1 MNLSSSLL
9 RVLDG
14 RSASTKAFLVGSL
27 LSFTMPLCLKAHV
40 VTPKEAEN
48 IARKYIKLPTKKA
61 TRGVSKQSGYSQ
73 NAPYYIY
80 NDAQNKGFVIVSG
93 TTEMGEIL
101 AYSNENAL
109 DTINLHPGL
118 AQLLNSYKMAFKA
131 INTNNAVETEAKKGA
146 FFAKTVAPLL
156 KTTWSQDAPYN
167 ALLGYNYTG
176 CVATTISQVLKYHE
190 WPMQGMGNVSY
201 VNTSDNRTLSGNLN
215 LSQYDWANMLPNY
228 DAPVQATQ
236 AQRNA
241 VAKLMKD
248 VGLASGM
255 QYHPGFAV
263 ATNQGAFDAF
273 VKHFDYQ
280 ATCVYQSTEGPSV
293 FADLLRQELV
303 DGFPFYFYGA
313 TKDYKGAHAWV
324 VDGFDDKGFFHMNFG
339 WNGQSN
345 GYYSLSALNL
355 SQSGK
360 EFNGAKLAFSR
371 AFMAIFAHPN
381 KTGVKRIDPSLMP
394 ERGNLSFTAEGAFT
408 RKDGVERISNRMET
422 YPVEL
427 SYIINKGLPFKGD
440 VGVTVIDEQ
449 NNRVATAASQWH
461 NEGGFTQQFF
471 TGYGDGKMQTDG
483 ILSTP
488 ISVNVPLKGLKE
500 GVYTLK
506 VVSADYQ
513 DDNTWT
519 DWVLLRKAPYMVI
532 KITADKVEVLEECSK
547 TSSFK
552 LVAEPFYDKTLNP
565 GAKVTCNMAIK
576 NLSGLPKDAY
586 IKLSFL
592 NDQGVAVFSQTSDKA
607 FSFDSFGTDYAQF
620 EMKLP
625 TNLASGTYQT
635 KVEVVNMYNADDV
648 TLVKNP
654 LNSTSNSVTIE
665 GEVISPFFTMAFP
678 SVSNSDG
685 EGISSEKINLNIEK
699 VLSYGF
705 LLNAAEGHSY
715 SGPLSIVLEDV
726 ITQKQIQV
734 GAKIAHED
742 LVAGELKVINVGQ
755 VQSSSLKVLN
765 KRSYK
770 WMVMGEKNGVPFNLL
785 ENQED
790 QYYVTFEGSK
800 TTNQEYLTGIF
811 DTQYIENVAQRVV
824 FDGAQWS
831 ILGENITDVVLCS
844 VDGKQLL
851 SIKNSANLTASV
863 TLPIHQ
869 KGIFVVR
876 WNDNGKWFTQK
887 IVNK

>member
-14 RSASTKAFLVGSL
+14 RSASTKALLVGSL
-27 LSFTMPLCLKAHV
+27 LSFAMPLCLKAHV

-109 DTINLHPGL
+109 DTTNLHPGL

-190 WPMQGMGNVSY
+190 WPVQGMGNVSY

-532 KITADKVEVLEECSK
+532 KVTADKVEVLEECSK

-742 LVAGELKVINVGQ
+742 LIAGELKVINVGQ

-811 DTQYIENVAQRVV
+811 DTQYVENAAQRVV
-824 FDGAQWS
+824 FDGTQWR
-831 ILGENITDVVLCS
+831 ILGENITDVVLCG

-851 SIKNSANLTASV
+851 SIKNSANSTASV
-863 TLPIHQ
+863 ALPIHQ

-887 IVNK
+887 LVNK

>member
-14 RSASTKAFLVGSL
+14 RSASTKALLVGSL
-27 LSFTMPLCLKAHV
+27 LSFAMPLCLKAHV

-190 WPMQGMGNVSY
+190 WPVQGMGNVSY

-427 SYIINKGLPFKGD
+427 SYIINKGRPFKGD

-532 KITADKVEVLEECSK
+532 KVTADKVEVLEECSK

-592 NDQGVAVFSQTSDKA
+592 NEQGVAVFSHTSDKA

-620 EMKLP
+620 DMKLP

-705 LLNAAEGHSY
+705 LLNASEGHSY

-811 DTQYIENVAQRVV
+811 DTQYVENAAQRVV
-824 FDGAQWS
+824 FDGAQWN
-831 ILGENITDVVLCS
+831 ILGENITDVILCS

-851 SIKNSANLTASV
+851 NIKNSTNSTASV
-863 TLPIHQ
+863 ALLIHQ

>member
-14 RSASTKAFLVGSL
+14 RSASTKALLVGSL
-27 LSFTMPLCLKAHV
+27 LSFAMPLCLKAHV

-109 DTINLHPGL
+109 DTTNLHPGL

-190 WPMQGMGNVSY
+190 WPVQGMGNVSY
-201 VNTSDNRTLSGNLN
+201 VNTSDNHTLSGNLN

-280 ATCVYQSTEGPSV
+280 ATCVYQSTEGPSI

-394 ERGNLSFTAEGAFT
+394 ERGNLSFTAEGAFA
-408 RKDGVERISNRMET
+408 RANGVERISNRMET

-427 SYIINKGLPFKGD
+427 SYIINKGRPFKGD

-461 NEGGFTQQFF
+461 NEGGFTQHFF

-532 KITADKVEVLEECSK
+532 KVTADKVEVLEECSK

-705 LLNAAEGHSY
+705 LLNASEGHSY

-811 DTQYIENVAQRVV
+811 DTQYVENAAQRVV
-824 FDGAQWS
+824 FDGAQWN

-851 SIKNSANLTASV
+851 NIKNSANSTASV
-863 TLPIHQ
+863 ALLIHQ

>member
-14 RSASTKAFLVGSL
+14 RSASTKALLVGSL
-27 LSFTMPLCLKAHV
+27 LSFAMPLCLKAHV

-48 IARKYIKLPTKKA
+48 IARKYIKLPTKKV
-61 TRGVSKQSGYSQ
+61 TRGLSKQSGYSQ

-190 WPMQGMGNVSY
+190 WPVQGMGNVSY
-201 VNTSDNRTLSGNLN
+201 VNTSDSRTLSGNLN

-532 KITADKVEVLEECSK
+532 KVTADKVEVLEECSK

-565 GAKVTCNMAIK
+565 GAKVTCNIAIK

-811 DTQYIENVAQRVV
+811 DSQYVENAAQRVV
-824 FDGAQWS
+824 FDGAKWS

-851 SIKNSANLTASV
+851 NIKNSTNSTASV
-863 TLPIHQ
+863 ALPIHQ

>member
-9 RVLDG
+9 RVLNG
-14 RSASTKAFLVGSL
+14 RSASTKALLVGSL
-27 LSFTMPLCLKAHV
+27 LSFAMPLCLKAHV

-190 WPMQGMGNVSY
+190 WPVQGMGNVSY

-532 KITADKVEVLEECSK
+532 KVTADKVEVLEECSK

-705 LLNAAEGHSY
+705 LLNASEGHSY

-811 DTQYIENVAQRVV
+811 DTQYVENAAQRVV
-824 FDGAQWS
+824 FDGAQWN
-831 ILGENITDVVLCS
+831 ILGENITDVILCS

-851 SIKNSANLTASV
+851 NIKNSTNSTASV
-863 TLPIHQ
+863 ALLIHQ

>member
-14 RSASTKAFLVGSL
+14 RSASTKALLVGSL
-27 LSFTMPLCLKAHV
+27 LSFAMPLCLKAHV

-48 IARKYIKLPTKKA
+48 IARKYIKLPTKKV

-190 WPMQGMGNVSY
+190 WPVQGMGNVSY
-201 VNTSDNRTLSGNLN
+201 VNTSDSRTLSGNLN

-532 KITADKVEVLEECSK
+532 KVTADKVEVLEECSK

-565 GAKVTCNMAIK
+565 GAKVTCNIAIK

-811 DTQYIENVAQRVV
+811 DSQYVENAAQRVV
-824 FDGAQWS
+824 FDGAKWS

-851 SIKNSANLTASV
+851 NIKNSTNSTASV
-863 TLPIHQ
+863 VLPIHQ

>member
-14 RSASTKAFLVGSL
+14 RSASTKALLVGSL
-27 LSFTMPLCLKAHV
+27 LSFAMPLCLKAHV

-109 DTINLHPGL
+109 DTTNLHPGL

-190 WPMQGMGNVSY
+190 WPVQGMGNISY

-408 RKDGVERISNRMET
+408 RKDGIERISNRMET

-532 KITADKVEVLEECSK
+532 KVTADKVEVLEECSK

-654 LNSTSNSVTIE
+654 VNSTSNSVTIE
-665 GEVISPFFTMAFP
+665 DEVISPFFTMAFP

-742 LVAGELKVINVGQ
+742 LVAGEMKVINVGQ

-811 DTQYIENVAQRVV
+811 DTQYVENAAQRVV
-824 FDGAQWS
+824 FDGAQWN
-831 ILGENITDVVLCS
+831 ILGENITDVVLCG

-851 SIKNSANLTASV
+851 SIKNSANSTASV
-863 TLPIHQ
+863 ALPIHQ

>member
-14 RSASTKAFLVGSL
+14 RSASTKALLVGSL
-27 LSFTMPLCLKAHV
+27 LSFAMPLCLKAHV

-61 TRGVSKQSGYSQ
+61 TRGLSKQSGYSQ

-190 WPMQGMGNVSY
+190 WPVQGMGNVSY

-461 NEGGFTQQFF
+461 NEGGFTQHFF

-483 ILSTP
+483 ILSAP

-532 KITADKVEVLEECSK
+532 KVTADKVEVLEECSK

-552 LVAEPFYDKTLNP
+552 LVGEPFYDKTLNP

-811 DTQYIENVAQRVV
+811 DTQYVENAAQRVV
-824 FDGAQWS
+824 FDGAQWN

-851 SIKNSANLTASV
+851 NIKNSTNLTAPV
-863 TLPIHQ
+863 ALPIHQ

>member
-14 RSASTKAFLVGSL
+14 RSASTKALLVGSL
-27 LSFTMPLCLKAHV
+27 LSFAMPLCLKAHV

-48 IARKYIKLPTKKA
+48 IARKYIKLPTKKV

-190 WPMQGMGNVSY
+190 WPVQGMGNVSY

-408 RKDGVERISNRMET
+408 RKDGVEHISNRMET

-532 KITADKVEVLEECSK
+532 KVTADKVEVLEECSK

-665 GEVISPFFTMAFP
+665 DEVISPFFTMAFP

-742 LVAGELKVINVGQ
+742 LVAGEMKVINVGQ

-811 DTQYIENVAQRVV
+811 DTQYVENVAQRVV
-824 FDGAQWS
+824 FDGALWS
-831 ILGENITDVVLCS
+831 ILGENITDVVLCG

-851 SIKNSANLTASV
+851 SIKNSANSTASV
-863 TLPIHQ
+863 ALPIHQ

>member
-14 RSASTKAFLVGSL
+14 RSASTKALLVGSL
-27 LSFTMPLCLKAHV
+27 LSFAMPLCLKAHV

-109 DTINLHPGL
+109 DTTNLHPGL

-190 WPMQGMGNVSY
+190 WPVQGMGNISY

-427 SYIINKGLPFKGD
+427 NYIINKGLPFKGD

-461 NEGGFTQQFF
+461 NEGGFTQHFF

-500 GVYTLK
+500 GIYTLK

-532 KITADKVEVLEECSK
+532 KVTTDKVEVLEECSK

-592 NDQGVAVFSQTSDKA
+592 DDQGVAVFSQTSDKA

-705 LLNAAEGHSY
+705 LLNASEGHSY

-811 DTQYIENVAQRVV
+811 DTQYVENAAQRVV
-824 FDGAQWS
+824 FDGAQWN
-831 ILGENITDVVLCS
+831 ILGENITDVILCS

-851 SIKNSANLTASV
+851 SIKNSTNLTASV
-863 TLPIHQ
+863 ALPIHQ

>member
-9 RVLDG
+9 RVLDS
-14 RSASTKAFLVGSL
+14 RSASTKALLVGSL
-27 LSFTMPLCLKAHV
+27 LSFAMPLCLKAHV

-61 TRGVSKQSGYSQ
+61 TRGLSKQSGYSQ

-190 WPMQGMGNVSY
+190 WPVQGMGNISY

-394 ERGNLSFTAEGAFT
+394 ERGNLSFTAEGAFI

-427 SYIINKGLPFKGD
+427 SYIINKGRPFKGD

-532 KITADKVEVLEECSK
+532 KVTADKVEVLEECSK

-742 LVAGELKVINVGQ
+742 LVAGEMKVINVGQ

-811 DTQYIENVAQRVV
+811 DTQYVENAAQRVV
-824 FDGAQWS
+824 FDGTQWN
-831 ILGENITDVVLCS
+831 ILGENITDVVLYG

-851 SIKNSANLTASV
+851 SIKNSTNLTASV
-863 TLPIHQ
+863 ALPIHQ

>member
-14 RSASTKAFLVGSL
+14 RSASTKALLVGSL
-27 LSFTMPLCLKAHV
+27 LSFAMPLCLKAHV

-190 WPMQGMGNVSY
+190 WPVQGMGNVSY

-461 NEGGFTQQFF
+461 NEGGFTQHFF

-483 ILSTP
+483 ILSAP

-532 KITADKVEVLEECSK
+532 KVTADKVEVLEECSK

-552 LVAEPFYDKTLNP
+552 LVGEPFYDKTLNP
-565 GAKVTCNMAIK
+565 GAKITCNMAIK

-592 NDQGVAVFSQTSDKA
+592 NEQGVAVFSHTSDKA

-811 DTQYIENVAQRVV
+811 DSQYVENAAQRVV
-824 FDGAQWS
+824 FDGAQWN

-851 SIKNSANLTASV
+851 SIKNSANSTASV
-863 TLPIHQ
+863 ALPIHQ

-887 IVNK
+887 LVNK

>member
-9 RVLDG
+9 RVLEG
-14 RSASTKAFLVGSL
+14 RSVSTKALLVGSL
-27 LSFTMPLCLKAHV
+27 LSFAMPLCLKAHV

-109 DTINLHPGL
+109 DTTNLHPGL
-118 AQLLNSYKMAFKA
+118 AQLLDSYKMAFKA

-190 WPMQGMGNVSY
+190 WPVQGMGNVSY

-449 NNRVATAASQWH
+449 NNRVATVASQWH

-532 KITADKVEVLEECSK
+532 KVTADKVEVLEECTK

-592 NDQGVAVFSQTSDKA
+592 NEQGVAVFSQTSDKA

-811 DTQYIENVAQRVV
+811 DTQSVENAVQRVV
-824 FDGAQWS
+824 FDGAQWN
-831 ILGENITDVVLCS
+831 ILGENITDVVLCG

-851 SIKNSANLTASV
+851 SIKNSTNLTTSV

>member
-9 RVLDG
+9 RVLDS
-14 RSASTKAFLVGSL
+14 RSASTKALLVGSL
-27 LSFTMPLCLKAHV
+27 LSFAMPLCLNAHV

-61 TRGVSKQSGYSQ
+61 TRGLSKQSGYSQ

-80 NDAQNKGFVIVSG
+80 NDVQNKGFVIVSG

-101 AYSNENAL
+101 AYSNENVL
-109 DTINLHPGL
+109 DTTNLHPGL
-118 AQLLNSYKMAFKA
+118 AQLLDSYKMAFKA

-190 WPMQGMGNVSY
+190 WPVQGMGNVSY
-201 VNTSDNRTLSGNLN
+201 VNTSDGRTLSGNLN

-488 ISVNVPLKGLKE
+488 ISVNVPLKDLKE
-500 GVYTLK
+500 GIYTLK

-532 KITADKVEVLEECSK
+532 KVTADKVEVLEECTK

-811 DTQYIENVAQRVV
+811 DTQYVENAAQRVV

-831 ILGENITDVVLCS
+831 ILGENITDVVLCG

-851 SIKNSANLTASV
+851 SIKNSTNLTASV
-863 TLPIHQ
+863 ALPIHQ
-869 KGIFVVR
+869 NGIFVVR

>member
-14 RSASTKAFLVGSL
+14 RSASTKALLVGSL
-27 LSFTMPLCLKAHV
+27 LSFAMPLFLKAHV

-101 AYSNENAL
+101 AYSTENAL
-109 DTINLHPGL
+109 DTTNLHPGL

-190 WPMQGMGNVSY
+190 WPVQGMGNISY

-324 VDGFDDKGFFHMNFG
+324 VDGFDAKGFFHMNFG

-394 ERGNLSFTAEGAFT
+394 ERGNLSFTAEGAFA
-408 RKDGVERISNRMET
+408 RANGVERISNRMET

-427 SYIINKGLPFKGD
+427 SYIINKGRPFKGD

-461 NEGGFTQQFF
+461 NEGGFTQHFF

-483 ILSTP
+483 ILSAP

-532 KITADKVEVLEECSK
+532 KVTADKVEVLEECSK

-552 LVAEPFYDKTLNP
+552 LVGEPFYDKTLNP
-565 GAKVTCNMAIK
+565 GAKITCNMAIK

-592 NDQGVAVFSQTSDKA
+592 NDQGVAVFSHTSDKA

-665 GEVISPFFTMAFP
+665 SEVISPFFTMAFP

-742 LVAGELKVINVGQ
+742 LVAGEMKVINVGQ

-811 DTQYIENVAQRVV
+811 DTQYVENVAQRVV
-824 FDGAQWS
+824 FDGAQWN
-831 ILGENITDVVLCS
+831 ILGENITDVILCS

-851 SIKNSANLTASV
+851 SIKNSANLTTSV
-863 TLPIHQ
+863 ALPIHQ

-887 IVNK
+887 LVNK

>member
-14 RSASTKAFLVGSL
+14 RSASTKALLVGSL
-27 LSFTMPLCLKAHV
+27 LSFAMPLCLKAHV

-48 IARKYIKLPTKKA
+48 IARKYIKLPTKKV

-190 WPMQGMGNVSY
+190 WPVQGMGNVSY
-201 VNTSDNRTLSGNLN
+201 VNTSDSRTLSGNLN

-532 KITADKVEVLEECSK
+532 KVTADKVEVLEECSK

-565 GAKVTCNMAIK
+565 GAKVTCNIAIK

-811 DTQYIENVAQRVV
+811 DSQYVENAAQRVV
-824 FDGAQWS
+824 FDGAKWS

-851 SIKNSANLTASV
+851 NIKNSTNSTASV
-863 TLPIHQ
+863 ALPIHQ

>member
-14 RSASTKAFLVGSL
+14 RSASTKALLVGSL
-27 LSFTMPLCLKAHV
+27 LSFAMPLCLKAHV

-109 DTINLHPGL
+109 DTTNLHPGL

-190 WPMQGMGNVSY
+190 WPVQGMGNVSY

-532 KITADKVEVLEECSK
+532 KVTADKVEVLEECSK

-565 GAKVTCNMAIK
+565 GAKVTCNIAIK

-742 LVAGELKVINVGQ
+742 LIAGELKVINVGQ

-811 DTQYIENVAQRVV
+811 DTQYVENAAQRVV
-824 FDGAQWS
+824 FDGAQWN

-851 SIKNSANLTASV
+851 SIKNSTNLTASV
-863 TLPIHQ
+863 ALPIHQ

>member
-14 RSASTKAFLVGSL
+14 RSASTKALLVGSL
-27 LSFTMPLCLKAHV
+27 LSFAMPLCLKAHV

-190 WPMQGMGNVSY
+190 WPVQGMGNVSY

-408 RKDGVERISNRMET
+408 RKDGVEHISNRMET

-532 KITADKVEVLEECSK
+532 KVTADKVEVLEECSK

-742 LVAGELKVINVGQ
+742 LVAGEMKVINVGQ

-811 DTQYIENVAQRVV
+811 DTQSVENAAQRVV
-824 FDGAQWS
+824 FDGAQWN
-831 ILGENITDVVLCS
+831 ILGENITDVVLCG

-851 SIKNSANLTASV
+851 SIKHSANSTASV
-863 TLPIHQ
+863 ALPIHQ

>member
-14 RSASTKAFLVGSL
+14 RSASTKALLVGSL
-27 LSFTMPLCLKAHV
+27 LSFAMPLCLKAHV

-118 AQLLNSYKMAFKA
+118 AQLLDSYKMAFKA

-190 WPMQGMGNVSY
+190 WPVQGMGNVSY
-201 VNTSDNRTLSGNLN
+201 VNTSDGRTLSGNLN

-532 KITADKVEVLEECSK
+532 KVTADKVEVLEECTK

-592 NDQGVAVFSQTSDKA
+592 NEQGVAVFSQTSDKA

-625 TNLASGTYQT
+625 SNLASGTYQT

-811 DTQYIENVAQRVV
+811 DTQSVENAAQRVV
-824 FDGAQWS
+824 FNGAQWN
-831 ILGENITDVVLCS
+831 ILGENITDVVLCG

-851 SIKNSANLTASV
+851 SIKNSTNLTASV
-863 TLPIHQ
+863 ALPIHQ

>member
-14 RSASTKAFLVGSL
+14 RSASTKALLVGSL
-27 LSFTMPLCLKAHV
+27 LSFAMPLCLKAHV

-109 DTINLHPGL
+109 DTTNLHPGL

-190 WPMQGMGNVSY
+190 WPVQGMGNISY

-427 SYIINKGLPFKGD
+427 NYIINKGLPFKGD

-461 NEGGFTQQFF
+461 NEGGFTQHFF

-532 KITADKVEVLEECSK
+532 KVTADKVEVLEECSK

-742 LVAGELKVINVGQ
+742 LVAGEMKVINVGQ

-811 DTQYIENVAQRVV
+811 DTQYVENAAQRVV

-831 ILGENITDVVLCS
+831 ILGENITDVILCS

-863 TLPIHQ
+863 ALPIHQ

>member
-14 RSASTKAFLVGSL
+14 RSASTKALLVGSL
-27 LSFTMPLCLKAHV
+27 LSFAMPLCLKAHV

-61 TRGVSKQSGYSQ
+61 TRGLSKQSGYSQ

-190 WPMQGMGNVSY
+190 WPVQGMGNVSY

-532 KITADKVEVLEECSK
+532 KVTADKVEVLEECSK

-654 LNSTSNSVTIE
+654 LNSTSNSVTVE

-742 LVAGELKVINVGQ
+742 LVAGEMKVINVGQ

-811 DTQYIENVAQRVV
+811 DTQYVENVAQRVV

-831 ILGENITDVVLCS
+831 ILGENITDVVLCG

-851 SIKNSANLTASV
+851 SIKNSVNSTASV
-863 TLPIHQ
+863 AFPIHQ

>member
-14 RSASTKAFLVGSL
+14 RSASTKALLVGSL
-27 LSFTMPLCLKAHV
+27 LSFAMPFCLKAHV

-61 TRGVSKQSGYSQ
+61 TRGLSKQSGYSQ

-118 AQLLNSYKMAFKA
+118 AQLLDSYKMAFKA

-190 WPMQGMGNVSY
+190 WPVKGMGNVSY

-355 SQSGK
+355 LQSGK

-440 VGVTVIDEQ
+440 VGITVIDEQ

-532 KITADKVEVLEECSK
+532 KVTADKVEVLEECSK

-742 LVAGELKVINVGQ
+742 LVAGEMKVINVGQ

-811 DTQYIENVAQRVV
+811 DTQYVENAAQRVV
-824 FDGAQWS
+824 FDGAQWR
-831 ILGENITDVVLCS
+831 ILGENITDVVLCG

-851 SIKNSANLTASV
+851 NIKNSTNSTASV
-863 TLPIHQ
+863 ALPIHQ

-887 IVNK
+887 LVNK

>member
-14 RSASTKAFLVGSL
+14 RSASTKALLVGSL
-27 LSFTMPLCLKAHV
+27 LSFAMPLCLKAHV

-48 IARKYIKLPTKKA
+48 IARKYIKLPTKKV
-61 TRGVSKQSGYSQ
+61 TRGLSKQSGYSQ

-190 WPMQGMGNVSY
+190 WPVQGMGNVSY
-201 VNTSDNRTLSGNLN
+201 VNTSDSRTLSGNLN

-532 KITADKVEVLEECSK
+532 KVTADKVEVLEECSK

-565 GAKVTCNMAIK
+565 GAKVTCNIAIK

-811 DTQYIENVAQRVV
+811 DTQYVENVAQRVV
-824 FDGAQWS
+824 FDGALWS
-831 ILGENITDVVLCS
+831 ILGENITDVVLCG

-851 SIKNSANLTASV
+851 SIKNSANSTASV
-863 TLPIHQ
+863 AFPIHQ

>member
-14 RSASTKAFLVGSL
+14 RSASTKALLVGSL
-27 LSFTMPLCLKAHV
+27 LSFAMPLCLNAHV

-48 IARKYIKLPTKKA
+48 IARKYITLPTKKA
-61 TRGVSKQSGYSQ
+61 TRGLSKQSGYSQ

-190 WPMQGMGNVSY
+190 WPVQGMGNVSY

-394 ERGNLSFTAEGAFT
+394 ERGNLSFTAEGAFA
-408 RKDGVERISNRMET
+408 RANGVEHISNRMET

-427 SYIINKGLPFKGD
+427 SYIINKGRPFKGD

-461 NEGGFTQQFF
+461 NEGGFTQHFF

-483 ILSTP
+483 ILSAP
-488 ISVNVPLKGLKE
+488 ISVNVPLKSLKE

-532 KITADKVEVLEECSK
+532 KVTADKVEVLEECSK

-665 GEVISPFFTMAFP
+665 SEVISPFFTMAFP

-685 EGISSEKINLNIEK
+685 EGISSEKINLNIEN

-705 LLNAAEGHSY
+705 LLNASEGHSY

-811 DTQYIENVAQRVV
+811 DTQYVENAAQRVV
-824 FDGAQWS
+824 FDGAQWN

-851 SIKNSANLTASV
+851 SIKNSTNLTASV
-863 TLPIHQ
+863 ALPIHQ

>member
-14 RSASTKAFLVGSL
+14 RSASTKALLVGSL
-27 LSFTMPLCLKAHV
+27 LSFAMPLCLKAHV

-48 IARKYIKLPTKKA
+48 IARKYIKLPTKKV

-190 WPMQGMGNVSY
+190 WPVQGMGNVSY
-201 VNTSDNRTLSGNLN
+201 VNTSDSRTLSGNLN

-427 SYIINKGLPFKGD
+427 SYIINKGRPFKGD

-461 NEGGFTQQFF
+461 NEGGFTQHFF

-483 ILSTP
+483 ILSAP

-532 KITADKVEVLEECSK
+532 KVTADKVEVLEECSK

-552 LVAEPFYDKTLNP
+552 LVGEPFYDKTLNP
-565 GAKVTCNMAIK
+565 GAKITCNMAIK

-592 NDQGVAVFSQTSDKA
+592 NEQGVAVFSHTSDKA

-742 LVAGELKVINVGQ
+742 LIAGELKVINVGQ

-811 DTQYIENVAQRVV
+811 DTQYVENAAQRVV
-824 FDGAQWS
+824 FDGAQWN

-851 SIKNSANLTASV
+851 SIKNSTNLTASV
-863 TLPIHQ
+863 ALPIHQ

>member
-14 RSASTKAFLVGSL
+14 RSASTKALLVGSL
-27 LSFTMPLCLKAHV
+27 LSFAMPLCLKAHV

-190 WPMQGMGNVSY
+190 WPVQGMGNVSY

-532 KITADKVEVLEECSK
+532 KVTADKVEVLEECSK

-811 DTQYIENVAQRVV
+811 DSQYVENAAQRVV
-824 FDGAQWS
+824 FDGAKWS

-851 SIKNSANLTASV
+851 NIKNSTNSTASV
-863 TLPIHQ
+863 ALPIHQ

>member
-14 RSASTKAFLVGSL
+14 RSASTKALLVGSL
-27 LSFTMPLCLKAHV
+27 LSFAMPLCLKAHV

-48 IARKYIKLPTKKA
+48 IARKYIKLPTKKV
-61 TRGVSKQSGYSQ
+61 TRGLSKQSGYSQ

-109 DTINLHPGL
+109 DTTNLHPGL

-190 WPMQGMGNVSY
+190 WPVQGMGNISY

-215 LSQYDWANMLPNY
+215 LSQYDWANMLPSY

-394 ERGNLSFTAEGAFT
+394 ERGNLSFTAEGAFA
-408 RKDGVERISNRMET
+408 RANGVERISNRMET
-422 YPVEL
+422 YPIEL
-427 SYIINKGLPFKGD
+427 SYIINKGRPFKGD

-461 NEGGFTQQFF
+461 NEGGFTQHFF

-483 ILSTP
+483 ILSAP

-532 KITADKVEVLEECSK
+532 KVTADKVEVLEECSK

-552 LVAEPFYDKTLNP
+552 LVGEPFYDKTLNP
-565 GAKVTCNMAIK
+565 GAKITCNMAIK

-592 NDQGVAVFSQTSDKA
+592 NEQGVAVFSHTSDKA

-742 LVAGELKVINVGQ
+742 LIAGELKVINVGQ

-811 DTQYIENVAQRVV
+811 DTQYVENAAQRVV
-824 FDGAQWS
+824 FDGAQWN

-851 SIKNSANLTASV
+851 SIKNSTNLTASV
-863 TLPIHQ
+863 ALPIHQ

>member
-14 RSASTKAFLVGSL
+14 RSASTKALLVGSL
-27 LSFTMPLCLKAHV
+27 LSFAMPLCLKAHI

-109 DTINLHPGL
+109 DTTNLHPGL

-190 WPMQGMGNVSY
+190 WPVQGMGNVSY

-532 KITADKVEVLEECSK
+532 KVTADKVEVLEECSK

-665 GEVISPFFTMAFP
+665 DEVISPFFTMAFP

-811 DTQYIENVAQRVV
+811 DTQSVENVAQKVV
-824 FDGAQWS
+824 FDGAQWN
-831 ILGENITDVVLCS
+831 ILGENITDVVLCG

-851 SIKNSANLTASV
+851 SIKNSTNLTASV
-863 TLPIHQ
+863 ELPIHQ

>member
-14 RSASTKAFLVGSL
+14 RSASTKALLVGSL
-27 LSFTMPLCLKAHV
+27 LSFAMPLCLKAHV

-61 TRGVSKQSGYSQ
+61 TRGLSKQSGYSQ
-73 NAPYYIY
+73 NVPYYIY

-190 WPMQGMGNVSY
+190 WPVQGMGNVSY

-408 RKDGVERISNRMET
+408 RKDGIERISNRMET

-532 KITADKVEVLEECSK
+532 KVTADKVEVLEECTK

-592 NDQGVAVFSQTSDKA
+592 NEQGVAVFSQTSDKA

-625 TNLASGTYQT
+625 SNLASGTYQT
-635 KVEVVNMYNADDV
+635 KVEVVNMYNSDDV

-811 DTQYIENVAQRVV
+811 DTQYVENAAQRVV
-824 FDGAQWS
+824 FDGAQWN
-831 ILGENITDVVLCS
+831 ILGENITDVVLCG

-851 SIKNSANLTASV
+851 SIKNSANSTASV
-863 TLPIHQ
+863 ALPIHQ

>member
-1 MNLSSSLL
+1 
-9 RVLDG
+9 
-14 RSASTKAFLVGSL
+14 
-27 LSFTMPLCLKAHV
+27 
-40 VTPKEAEN
+40 
-48 IARKYIKLPTKKA
+48 
-61 TRGVSKQSGYSQ
+61 
-73 NAPYYIY
+73 
-80 NDAQNKGFVIVSG
+80 
-93 TTEMGEIL
+93 
-101 AYSNENAL
+101 
-109 DTINLHPGL
+109 
-118 AQLLNSYKMAFKA
+118 
-131 INTNNAVETEAKKGA
+131 
-146 FFAKTVAPLL
+146 
-156 KTTWSQDAPYN
+156 
-167 ALLGYNYTG
+167 
-176 CVATTISQVLKYHE
+176 
-190 WPMQGMGNVSY
+190 
-201 VNTSDNRTLSGNLN
+201 
-215 LSQYDWANMLPNY
+215 MLPNY

-236 AQRNA
+236 AQCNA

-422 YPVEL
+422 YPIEL

-461 NEGGFTQQFF
+461 NEGGFTQHFF
-471 TGYGDGKMQTDG
+471 TAYGDGKMQTDNS
-483 ILSTP
+483 LAAP
-488 ISVNVPLKGLKE
+488 VSVNVPLKGLKE

-532 KITADKVEVLEECSK
+532 KVTADKVEVLEECSK

-565 GAKVTCNMAIK
+565 GAKVTCNIAIK

-742 LVAGELKVINVGQ
+742 LVAGEMKVINVGQ

-811 DTQYIENVAQRVV
+811 DTQYVENAAQRVV

-831 ILGENITDVVLCS
+831 ILGENITGVVLCG

-851 SIKNSANLTASV
+851 NIKNSANLTTSV
-863 TLPIHQ
+863 ALPIHQ

>member
-14 RSASTKAFLVGSL
+14 RSASTKALLVGSL
-27 LSFTMPLCLKAHV
+27 LSFAMPLCLKAHV

-48 IARKYIKLPTKKA
+48 IARKYIKLPIKKA

-109 DTINLHPGL
+109 DTTNLHPGL

-190 WPMQGMGNVSY
+190 WPVQGMGNISY
-201 VNTSDNRTLSGNLN
+201 VNTSDNRILSGNLN

-427 SYIINKGLPFKGD
+427 SYIINKGRPFKGD

-461 NEGGFTQQFF
+461 NEGGFTQHFF

-532 KITADKVEVLEECSK
+532 KVTADKVEVLEECSK

-552 LVAEPFYDKTLNP
+552 LVGEPFYDKTLNP

-592 NDQGVAVFSQTSDKA
+592 NDQGVAVFSHTSDKA

-665 GEVISPFFTMAFP
+665 SEVISPFFTMAFP

-705 LLNAAEGHSY
+705 LLNASEGHSY

-811 DTQYIENVAQRVV
+811 DTQNVENAAQRLV
-824 FDGAQWS
+824 FDGAQWN

-851 SIKNSANLTASV
+851 SIKNSANSTASV

-876 WNDNGKWFTQK
+876 WNDNGKWFSQK
-887 IVNK
+887 IVNR

>member
-14 RSASTKAFLVGSL
+14 RSASTKALLVGSL
-27 LSFTMPLCLKAHV
+27 LSFAMPLCLKAHV

-109 DTINLHPGL
+109 DTTNLHPGL

-190 WPMQGMGNVSY
+190 WPVQGMGNVSY

-427 SYIINKGLPFKGD
+427 NYIINKGLPFKGD

-461 NEGGFTQQFF
+461 NEGGFTQHFF

-532 KITADKVEVLEECSK
+532 KVTADKVEVLEECSK

-742 LVAGELKVINVGQ
+742 LVAGEMKVINVGQ

-811 DTQYIENVAQRVV
+811 DTQYVENAAQRVV

-831 ILGENITDVVLCS
+831 ILGENITDVILCS

-863 TLPIHQ
+863 ALPIHQ

>member
-14 RSASTKAFLVGSL
+14 RSASTKALLVGSL
-27 LSFTMPLCLKAHV
+27 LSFAMPLCLKAHV

-61 TRGVSKQSGYSQ
+61 TRGLSKQSGYSQ

-190 WPMQGMGNVSY
+190 WPVQGMGNVSY

-215 LSQYDWANMLPNY
+215 LSQYDWANMLSNY

-408 RKDGVERISNRMET
+408 RKDGVEHISNRMET

-532 KITADKVEVLEECSK
+532 KVTADKVEVLEECSK

-592 NDQGVAVFSQTSDKA
+592 NDQGVAVFSHTSDKA

-665 GEVISPFFTMAFP
+665 GDVISPFFTMAFP

-742 LVAGELKVINVGQ
+742 LVAGEMKVINVGQ

-811 DTQYIENVAQRVV
+811 DTQYVENAAQRVV

-831 ILGENITDVVLCS
+831 ILGENITDVVLCG

-863 TLPIHQ
+863 ALPIHQ

>member
-14 RSASTKAFLVGSL
+14 RSASTKALLVGSL
-27 LSFTMPLCLKAHV
+27 LSFAMPLCLNAHV

-109 DTINLHPGL
+109 DTTNLHPGL

-190 WPMQGMGNVSY
+190 WPVQGMGNVSY

-408 RKDGVERISNRMET
+408 RKDGVEHISNRMET

-532 KITADKVEVLEECSK
+532 KVTADKVEVLEECSK

-734 GAKIAHED
+734 GGKIAHED

-811 DTQYIENVAQRVV
+811 DSQYVENAAQRLV
-824 FDGAQWS
+824 FDGAQWN

-863 TLPIHQ
+863 ALPIHQ

-876 WNDNGKWFTQK
+876 WNDNDKWFTQK

>member
-14 RSASTKAFLVGSL
+14 RSASTKALLVGSL
-27 LSFTMPLCLKAHV
+27 LSFAMPLCLKAHV

-109 DTINLHPGL
+109 DTTNLHPGL

-190 WPMQGMGNVSY
+190 WPVQGMGNVSY

-427 SYIINKGLPFKGD
+427 NYIINKGLPFKGD

-461 NEGGFTQQFF
+461 NEGGFTQHFF

-500 GVYTLK
+500 GIYTLK

-532 KITADKVEVLEECSK
+532 KVTTDKVEVLEECSK

-592 NDQGVAVFSQTSDKA
+592 DDQGVAVFSQTSDKA

-705 LLNAAEGHSY
+705 LLNASEGHSY

-742 LVAGELKVINVGQ
+742 LVAGEMKVINVGQ

-811 DTQYIENVAQRVV
+811 DTQYVENAAQRVV
-824 FDGAQWS
+824 FDGAQWR
-831 ILGENITDVVLCS
+831 ILGENITDIVLCG

-863 TLPIHQ
+863 ALPIHQ

>member
-14 RSASTKAFLVGSL
+14 RSASTKALLVGSL
-27 LSFTMPLCLKAHV
+27 LSFAMPLCLNAHV

-109 DTINLHPGL
+109 DTTNLHPGL

-190 WPMQGMGNVSY
+190 WPVQGMGNVSY

-408 RKDGVERISNRMET
+408 RKDGVEHISNRMET

-532 KITADKVEVLEECSK
+532 KVTADKVEVLEECSK

-552 LVAEPFYDKTLNP
+552 LVSEPFYDKTLNP
-565 GAKVTCNMAIK
+565 GAKVTCNIAIK

-734 GAKIAHED
+734 GGKIAHED

-811 DTQYIENVAQRVV
+811 DSQYVENAAQRLV
-824 FDGAQWS
+824 FDGAQWN
-831 ILGENITDVVLCS
+831 ILGENITDVVLCG
-844 VDGKQLL
+844 VDGKRLL
-851 SIKNSANLTASV
+851 SIKNSANSTASV
-863 TLPIHQ
+863 ALPIHQ

>member
-14 RSASTKAFLVGSL
+14 RSASTKALLVGSL
-27 LSFTMPLCLKAHV
+27 LSFAMPLCLKAHV

-48 IARKYIKLPTKKA
+48 IARKYIKLPTKKV
-61 TRGVSKQSGYSQ
+61 TRGLSKQSGYSQ

-190 WPMQGMGNVSY
+190 WPVQGMGNVSY
-201 VNTSDNRTLSGNLN
+201 VNTSDSRTLSGNLN

-532 KITADKVEVLEECSK
+532 KVTADKVEVLEECSK

-811 DTQYIENVAQRVV
+811 DSQYVENAAQRVV
-824 FDGAQWS
+824 FDGAKWS

-851 SIKNSANLTASV
+851 NIKNSTNSTASV
-863 TLPIHQ
+863 ALPIHQ

>member
-14 RSASTKAFLVGSL
+14 RSASTKALLVSSL
-27 LSFTMPLCLKAHV
+27 LSFAMPLCLKAHV

-156 KTTWSQDAPYN
+156 KTIWSQDAPYN

-190 WPMQGMGNVSY
+190 WPVQGMGNVSY

-408 RKDGVERISNRMET
+408 RKDGIERISNRMET

-532 KITADKVEVLEECSK
+532 KVTADKVEVLEECSK

-586 IKLSFL
+586 LKLSFL

-811 DTQYIENVAQRVV
+811 DTQYVENAAQRVV

-831 ILGENITDVVLCS
+831 ILGENITDVILCS

-863 TLPIHQ
+863 ALPIHQ

>member
-14 RSASTKAFLVGSL
+14 RSASTKALLVGSL
-27 LSFTMPLCLKAHV
+27 LSFAMPLCLKAHV

-109 DTINLHPGL
+109 DTTNLHPGL

-190 WPMQGMGNVSY
+190 WPVQGMGNVSY

-408 RKDGVERISNRMET
+408 RKDGVEHISNRMET

-532 KITADKVEVLEECSK
+532 KVTADKVEVLEECSK

-811 DTQYIENVAQRVV
+811 DTQYVENAAQRVV
-824 FDGAQWS
+824 FDGAQWR
-831 ILGENITDVVLCS
+831 ILGENITDVVLCG

-851 SIKNSANLTASV
+851 SIKNSANSTASV
-863 TLPIHQ
+863 ALPIHQ

-876 WNDNGKWFTQK
+876 WDDKGKWFTQK